1 MKLITSIL
9 KKFKLY
15 TFIYASG
22 FIMNWL
28 KAHGYDCSLQ
38 TSHAIDSNRKPIPWY
53 TYPFIEYLRQF
64 DFSHA
69 RVFEFGSG
77 NSTLFWASRCAE
89 VISVE
94 HNPEWY
100 EFMRGQLPNNASL
113 HLRNNADEYA
123 TIINEIG
130 GEFDIIVIDG
140 EWRLKCAQAS
150 LKHLSKHGLLILDNS
165 DWFVDTSRYLRAQGL
180 FQIDFSGPGP
190 INRYAWTSSLFL
202 NAPVNLQTSFLD
214 PTPLTGLPHKVNE
227 HE

>member
-1 MKLITSIL
+1 MNL
-9 KKFKLY
+9 KKIKLL
-15 TFIYASG
+15 TLIQAVSFIRRWINAQ
-22 FIMNWL
+22 
-28 KAHGYDCSLQ
+28 GYELSLQ
-38 TSHAIDSNRKPIPWY
+38 TSHAIDSRNDAIPWY
-53 TYPFIEYLRQF
+53 TYPFIEYLKQF
-64 DFSHA
+64 DFGNA

-94 HNPEWY
+94 HDPKWY
-100 EFMRGQLPNNASL
+100 EFMRARVPKNVSL
-113 HLRNNADEYA
+113 HLRTQSDEYS

-140 EWRLKCAQAS
+140 EWRLNCAQSS
-150 LKHLSKHGLLILDNS
+150 LKNFSNHGMLILDNS
-165 DWFVDTSRYLRAQGL
+165 DWFVDTSRYLRAQSL

-202 NAPVNLQTSFLD
+202 NAPVNLQKYFID